1 MRNFN
6 KRLDKLIKI
15 YNIPLENKWENC
27 FEKENYTVYTYWK
40 NLGLLDA
47 QELNEINLGGELK
60 RNKHITSFFK
70 SLDYHF
76 NTKYYING
84 EVADIGSGFGFVT
97 FWLAISGASRVYVIG
112 DKERVNFIER
122 LYNEAISL
130 ELVEA
135 GKLCFV
141 PRFVQV
147 GDSSLAPQ
155 IKENSLAMILLNDTL
170 EHISPRIF
178 PSLVRS
184 SYNGLE
190 EGGYF
195 VSRQQNTDSAKT
207 MAALLQYWNQQEKSI
222 HEPNRRKLIEDNIAK
237 ISKNN
242 VNKLTKYTRGL
253 DSVDFYAAIE
263 EYKLNSAYPNYNP
276 NSPSIDI
283 LTDVPDE
290 GDTSINRI
298 LSEFR
303 KYNFRKYSVYPDLL
317 SSRRSKYAQPFA
329 RILPNLFF
337 SKDLFAGTSVFLIK
351 K

>member
-207 MAALLQYWNQQEKSI
+207 MAALLQYWNQ
-222 HEPNRRKLIEDNIAK
+222 
-237 ISKNN
+237 
-242 VNKLTKYTRGL
+242 
-253 DSVDFYAAIE
+253 
-263 EYKLNSAYPNYNP
+263 
-276 NSPSIDI
+276 
-283 LTDVPDE
+283 
-290 GDTSINRI
+290 
-298 LSEFR
+298 
-303 KYNFRKYSVYPDLL
+303 
-317 SSRRSKYAQPFA
+317 
-329 RILPNLFF
+329 
-337 SKDLFAGTSVFLIK
+337 
-351 K
+351 